1 VHFGL
6 THAIGMTFA
15 CMDIPYN
22 TFTRIEKIMEF
33 VIATMYILMIV
44 ITLVVRRS
52 LKLRSYHAMHNMNT
66 RSAKRIQNA
75 FK

>member
-1 VHFGL
+1 
-6 THAIGMTFA
+6 
-15 CMDIPYN
+15 
-22 TFTRIEKIMEF
+22 MEF

-44 ITLVVRRS
+44 VTLVVRRS
-52 LKLRSYHAMHNMNT
+52 LKLRNYQAMHNMNT

>member
-1 VHFGL
+1 
-6 THAIGMTFA
+6 
-15 CMDIPYN
+15 MDIPYN
-22 TFTRIEKIMEF
+22 TFTPIEKIMEF

-44 ITLVVRRS
+44 VTLVVRRS
-52 LKLRSYHAMHNMNT
+52 LKLRSYQAMHNMNT